1 MNQLKEVIS
10 KAKILLVISLILLSG
25 CRMNGAAQQDV
36 SQEKASD
43 KNNPIRNIQ
52 LSHENEGHVL
62 ENTRNERA
70 DNDYYKGVD
79 EHSGKELKRV
89 LHNIIKDHDR
99 ITYDQV
105 WDALK
110 ETDEDPN
117 NPNNVLL
124 FYAGRSQSKESFG
137 KSDHNWNREH
147 VWSQS
152 HFNHNNAIKSD
163 LHNLKPEDVSVNRD
177 RNNLDFDLD
186 DGHLNNT
193 NGQCKGRKHTE
204 APDTCYD
211 GDSWEPRDEI
221 KGDLARIMFYM
232 AVRYEGESGER
243 DLELVDRTGT
253 AVSNHGKLS
262 TLLKWHEQDPVDE
275 FERRRNNIIYE
286 KYQHNRNPFIDHPE
300 YVDRIWD

>member
-1 MNQLKEVIS
+1 MNQLIEVIS
-10 KAKILLVISLILLSG
+10 KAKILLVILLILLSG
-25 CRMNGAAQQDV
+25 CRMNGKPQPDV
-36 SQEKASD
+36 SQEKVSN

-52 LSHENEGHVL
+52 LSHENEGNVL

-70 DNDYYKGVD
+70 DTDYYKDVNA
-79 EHSGKELKRV
+79 HAGKELKRV

-124 FYAGRSQSKESFG
+124 FYAGRSQSKQSFG
-137 KSDHNWNREH
+137 KLDDNWNREH

-163 LHNLKPEDVSVNRD
+163 LHNLKPEDVSINRD
-177 RNNLDFDLD
+177 RGNLDFDLD
-186 DGHLNNT
+186 N
-193 NGQCKGRKHTE
+193 KHVNSPNAKCFGKKHIE
-204 APDTCYD
+204 AQDTCYD
-211 GDSWEPRDEI
+211 DDSWEPRDEI

-232 AVRYEGESGER
+232 AVRYEGESGDS
-243 DLELVDRTGT
+243 DLELIDRTDTG
-253 AVSNHGKLS
+253 VPNHGKLS

-300 YVDRIWD
+300 YVERIWD